1 MPTSDILDHAVTLS
15 QQALVTAWTVLLP
28 MLGATLIV
36 GLLVGVFQ
44 ATTQIQEQ
52 TLSFAPKL
60 LVLTVILFLAGP
72 WFLRVLTDFASQ
84 DLGGFWQ
91 YIVIH

>member
-1 MPTSDILDHAVTLS
+1 MPTSDILDHAITLS

-60 LVLTVILFLAGP
+60 LVLT
-72 WFLRVLTDFASQ
+72 DFASQ